1 MRDSRYDIL
10 FEPVQIGPKVLKN
23 RFVQVPHC
31 TNFGTD
37 LPASQAGL
45 RAMKAE
51 GGWALV
57 NTEYCSIHPE
67 SDDYP
72 RNFCRLWD
80 DTDVSN
86 LSVMT
91 EAVHAHGG
99 LAGVELWYGAAHS
112 GSYESRMPVRGVSQL
127 NSEDFYDQS
136 CYEMS
141 VEEIHELQGFY
152 VDAARRAVR
161 AGFDVINVYAGHFH
175 TIALQFLG
183 PFYNKRTDQYGGS
196 FENRARFLKET
207 LEKVREAVGAEA
219 AVGTRFNIDSLRGS
233 DGIEVDKDG
242 VRLIEHLDHLVDFW
256 DLHIGSITNWEDD
269 TGPSRIRQENWC
281 APWIS
286 RARSASSKPIIAVG
300 RYVSPDVMV
309 DVIRSGTADIIG
321 AARPSIADP
330 FLPKKIEEGRIEDI
344 RECIGCNI
352 CIAVVW
358 GVGSRLVCTQNPT
371 VGEEYRRG
379 WHPEKYSR
387 ASNHDQTVLVVGAGM
402 AGLECG
408 MVLGTRGMA
417 GVHIAEAHDEP
428 GGTMAWIPNLPG
440 LGEWRRAVGWRESQ
454 IERLDNV
461 ELILN
466 RRLSV
471 DDVLDYGAEIVV
483 VATGSEWSTDGVNP
497 LTHESIP
504 GADANLPHVLTPEQ
518 IMVDGKPVPGTS
530 VVIYDTDGYFIGPS
544 LAEMLAARGHSVR
557 LVSPQAE
564 PGHFLHMTGEF
575 GHVTSRIYELGGEIA
590 GNHSISRVEPGRVLA
605 AHHYRE
611 GGVEWE
617 ADAVVLVTQRISR
630 DGLYRELIADRA
642 RLAEAGIV
650 AVHRAG
656 DCIVPGIVADAV
668 FSGHRLAREI
678 DTANPDQH
686 QPFER
691 ERLVLPVRVPL
702 RIGSAV

>member
-1 MRDSRYDIL
+1 MTIL
-10 FEPVQIGPKVLKN
+10 ATSAVCG
-23 RFVQVPHC
+23 
-31 TNFGTD
+31 
-37 LPASQAGL
+37 
-45 RAMKAE
+45 
-51 GGWALV
+51 
-57 NTEYCSIHPE
+57 
-67 SDDYP
+67 
-72 RNFCRLWD
+72 D

-207 LEKVREAVGAEA
+207 LEKVREEVGDEA

-233 DGIEVDKDG
+233 DGIEVDQDG
-242 VRLIEHLDHLVDFW
+242 LRLIEHLDHLVDFW

-269 TGPSRIRQENWC
+269 TGPSRMRQENWC
-281 APWIS
+281 APWIG

-358 GVGSRLVCTQNPT
+358 GVGSRLVCTQNPPSARST
-371 VGEEYRRG
+371 AGDGTPRSTPEPPTTIRPSWWWAPG
-379 WHPEKYSR
+379 WPD
-387 ASNHDQTVLVVGAGM
+387 SNAGWCS
-402 AGLECG
+402 A
-408 MVLGTRGMA
+408 R
-417 GVHIAEAHDEP
+417 
-428 GGTMAWIPNLPG
+428 
-440 LGEWRRAVGWRESQ
+440 GEW
-454 IERLDNV
+454 
-461 ELILN
+461 
-466 RRLSV
+466 
-471 DDVLDYGAEIVV
+471 
-483 VATGSEWSTDGVNP
+483 
-497 LTHESIP
+497 P
-504 GADANLPHVLTPEQ
+504 GC
-518 IMVDGKPVPGTS
+518 TS
-530 VVIYDTDGYFIGPS
+530 P
-544 LAEMLAARGHSVR
+544 R
-557 LVSPQAE
+557 LVRSPAE
-564 PGHFLHMTGEF
+564 PWHGYRTFRDWASGAAPWAGASRRSSGST
-575 GHVTSRIYELGGEIA
+575 TS
-590 GNHSISRVEPGRVLA
+590 S
-605 AHHYRE
+605 
-611 GGVEWE
+611 
-617 ADAVVLVTQRISR
+617 
-630 DGLYRELIADRA
+630 
-642 RLAEAGIV
+642 
-650 AVHRAG
+650 
-656 DCIVPGIVADAV
+656 
-668 FSGHRLAREI
+668 
-678 DTANPDQH
+678 
-686 QPFER
+686 
-691 ERLVLPVRVPL
+691 
-702 RIGSAV
+702 